1 MVGSLTG
8 CIRLYTYRVY
18 GCFASAQCI
27 QCCVPVPSLN
37 SALKPATNTRL
48 LIEREPELH
57 VACYRTGHWHV
68 HRGTIASSR
77 LSFGGF
83 AELSRLW
90 AGDPPRARRSMRDTG
105 LRYMYLNILRGDCQ
119 KTVAHNALK

>member
-1 MVGSLTG
+1 M
-8 CIRLYTYRVY
+8 YTE
-18 GCFASAQCI
+18 G
-27 QCCVPVPSLN
+27 PSL
-37 SALKPATNTRL
+37 PAGY
-48 LIEREPELH
+48 P
-57 VACYRTGHWHV
+57 
-68 HRGTIASSR
+68 
-77 LSFGGF
+77 FDGF